1 MAFVLPDQIL
11 REFSLDE
18 GMHVADFGS
27 GSGAYTISASKR
39 VGSSGRIY
47 AIDVNKE
54 MLEKVKRGGAKEGRF
69 NIEIVWGDV
78 DDKNGTKL
86 APSSMDRVILS
97 NVLFQSEDKGGMV
110 KESCR
115 ILKPNG
121 MVLVIDWSSSHGG
134 LGPKEDHVILPADTR
149 RLFLNNGF
157 AEVREVSAG
166 DYHYGII
173 FRKL

>member
-11 REFSLDE
+11 RELNLEE
-18 GMHVADFGS
+18 GMHVADFGA

-39 VGSSGRIY
+39 VGSSGRVY

-54 MLEKVKRGGAKEGRF
+54 MLDKVKKDGAKEGRF
-69 NIEIVWGDV
+69 NIEIVWGDAET
-78 DDKNGTKL
+78 KNGTKL
-86 APSSMDRVILS
+86 APSSMDRVIMS
-97 NVLFQSEDKGGMV
+97 NVLFQSEDREGMA
-110 KESCR
+110 KEANR
-115 ILKPNG
+115 ILKTNG
-121 MVLVIDWSSSHGG
+121 MVLLVDWSSSHGG
-134 LGPKEDHVILPADTR
+134 LGPKEDHVVLPAEAR

-157 AEVREVSAG
+157 AEVREVSSG